1 MLAALS
7 TYFIYFGSFG
17 SLFWNPGNPLFCLWQ
32 ITSDTQRQKRR
43 SRMQHTLGLL
53 WTLFVDFLSLLT
65 FESLVDLLILYVIY
79 RLGHWL
85 CKSFFNF
92 SNPAPHCSL
101 SCWLFTPLRLSLL
114 RTSCT
119 FCNPKLIFPTPLTL
133 TSDIA
138 YRQPTRE
145 RKRGTMSLLLNF
157 VIIVHLAP
165 TSCLG
170 VVIKAIRI
178 GTAPPPK
185 WNISNLS
192 LFRLTLN
199 TAFLIFFRAR
209 PYPALILQPTQHLGK
224 SNATQKKR

>member
-1 MLAALS
+1 MLSQMSALMILTYETVKKLSVKTQSNTLEHACRLPCCLS
-7 TYFIYFGSFG
+7 TYYFGSFG
-17 SLFWNPGNPLFCLWQ
+17 SLFLKSWKSAFFAVVANYSP
-32 ITSDTQRQKRR
+32 SHRRRR

-53 WTLFVDFLSLLT
+53 WTLFVDLLSLLT

-85 CKSFFNF
+85 CMSFFNF

-145 RKRGTMSLLLNF
+145 RKRGMM
-157 VIIVHLAP
+157 
-165 TSCLG
+165 
-170 VVIKAIRI
+170 
-178 GTAPPPK
+178 
-185 WNISNLS
+185 
-192 LFRLTLN
+192 
-199 TAFLIFFRAR
+199 
-209 PYPALILQPTQHLGK
+209 
-224 SNATQKKR
+224 